1 MNGMTALSH
10 DVCSVHTQP
19 LSHPHKSPRQYFVLL
34 GAGSAMGP
42 LLTLLSLGAN
52 VIAID
57 LDRKGIWDRLIRET
71 RNSPGTLIFPLKKK
85 QSRTWSLGVS
95 DACVCLWMNSR
106 CCRPTHPPTTYQH
119 NA

>member
-1 MNGMTALSH
+1 M
-10 DVCSVHTQP
+10 
-19 LSHPHKSPRQYFVLL
+19 LL

-71 RNSPGTLIFPLKKK
+71 RNSPGALIFPLKKK
-85 QSRTWSLGVS
+85 QSRECRSLPPS
-95 DACVCLWMNSR
+95 TPVCLEAGSR
-106 CCRPTHPPTTYQH
+106 HHVYDW
-119 NA
+119 